1 MRWPIYLRVENHEK
15 HDVQGT
21 AMKVSDVSRTIVCVV
36 AHPDDEALG
45 VGGTLIR
52 HAQAGDRVEIIVLS
66 DGEGSKT
73 DPADRDPGRTGKA
86 ALWAKRAGCTLRRVL
101 DFPDQRFDTVPMVDI
116 VALLQKEL
124 SAMNI
129 DVIYTH
135 HPGDLNH
142 DHRIACQATLVTVR
156 PMHAAGRAPT
166 VYAFETPSSTDQAP
180 NVEPFSFQPN
190 HYVILGDGLD
200 AKMAALEVYE
210 NELGT
215 PPHPRAR
222 ESIRAL
228 ARKRGAECGAEAA
241 EAFVLLRSVWNM
253 DAL

>member
-1 MRWPIYLRVENHEK
+1 MTGKNI
-15 HDVQGT
+15 
-21 AMKVSDVSRTIVCVV
+21 ICIV

-52 HAQAGDRVEIIVLS
+52 HVRAGDRVEIIILS

-73 DPADRDPGRTGKA
+73 DPEARDAQRTDKA
-86 ALWAKRAGCTLRRVL
+86 NQWAERAGCSVRRICDL
-101 DFPDQRFDTVPMVDI
+101 PDQRFDTVPMVEI
-116 VALLQKEL
+116 VALLQEEL
-124 SAMNI
+124 SEIDA

-142 DHRIACQATLVTVR
+142 DHRIVCQATLVAVR

-180 NVEPFSFQPN
+180 NVAPFLFMPN
-190 HYVILGDGLD
+190 HFVVLD
-200 AKMAALEVYE
+200 DLIEKKMEALETYE
-210 NELGT
+210 NELGDA
-215 PPHPRAR
+215 PHPRSR

-228 ARKRGAECGAEAA
+228 SRKRGAECGAEAA
-241 EAFVLLRSVWNM
+241 EAFVLLRSVWN
-253 DAL
+253 ANRQENA